1 LSVSDVFEIGEND
14 TVWDA
19 WLATVNL
26 LDMLEGSQRLSG
38 LYDFAKTRE
47 MIASIYATAEQHRID
62 KDCSCNCSL
71 SYAEH
76 ALLKRKILLFF
87 RMHLSSLKRFLE

>member
-1 LSVSDVFEIGEND
+1 MSVSDVFEIGEND

-38 LYDFAKTRE
+38 LYDFAKTKE
-47 MIASIYATAEQHRID
+47 MIARIYATAEQHHID

-71 SYAEH
+71 SPAEH

-87 RMHLSSLKRFLE
+87 RMQLSSLKKFLE